1 MITIKNDTL
10 CVTVSETGAEVQSI
24 KDVRTGREYLWQ
36 GDAQWWSGR
45 SPLLF
50 PIVGGLWNGTYR
62 LDGREYKLP
71 KHGFVRRA
79 PWHVVSKSESSVRLE
94 FRSTVG
100 TFADFP
106 FAFCLSVTYTIEGS
120 RLTAA
125 ISVDNLS
132 SREMFFQVGGHP
144 ALNLPGWNE
153 AEPVDG
159 YLRLEGKATHVVR
172 AGEQGCQEEVT
183 FPVPFNEDNLIPLSV
198 ETFCHE
204 ALIFNNNQISAAT
217 LLNKQKQP
225 VARVESTAPVWLFW
239 SPQGVHTPFICCEP
253 WYGLCDRIGFEG
265 DIAERPYIN
274 RVEANG
280 QWTGGYTIEILLG
293 AND

>member
-1 MITIKNDTL
+1 MITIKNDKL
-10 CVTVSETGAEVQSI
+10 SVTVSEIGAEVQSV
-24 KDVRTGREYLWQ
+24 KDIQTGREYLWQ

-62 LDGREYKLP
+62 LDGKEYKLP

-79 PWHVVSKSESSVRLE
+79 PWHVTNAAADSVQLE

-100 TFADFP
+100 TFAEYP
-106 FAFCLSVTYTIEGS
+106 FAFCLSVTYSLQGA
-120 RLTAA
+120 RLTATL
-125 ISVDNLS
+125 SVQNHS
-132 SREMFFQVGGHP
+132 SRAMFFQIGGHP
-144 ALNLPGWNE
+144 ALNLPDWDE

-159 YLRLEGKATHVVR
+159 YLKLEGNASHVVR
-172 AGEQGCQEEVT
+172 AGEQGCQEEGEH
-183 FPVPFNEDNLIPLSV
+183 PVPLTKDGLVPLSV
-198 ETFCHE
+198 ETFSHE
-204 ALIFNNNQISAAT
+204 ALIFNDNQVISVT

-253 WYGLCDRIGFEG
+253 WYGLCDRKGFEG
-265 DIAERPYIN
+265 NIAERPYIN
-274 RVEANG
+274 RLEANSTW
-280 QWTGGYTIEILLG
+280 QGGYSIEILQQ
-293 AND
+293 NNN